1 MAARPHI
8 RRLATVVLV
17 LTLPCLTS
25 QCAKKDSTRPAVRG
39 LSLEETSKLQ
49 AHYDPS
55 WSERQPKSGEELP
68 EDRLEALGDLALKN
82 RNLENSLI
90 NYLQILQKNPE
101 RYDLHYKVG
110 VIFLLSGKL
119 EAAQKELALVL
130 VHRPDMLQA
139 HEALGLVF
147 LQGKQYP
154 LAIDEFQY
162 VLAQDPRRAKTYHL
176 LGVTFLESGR
186 TDRAVHALKT
196 ATTLN
201 PRQLSSLIALSKA
214 YLARKE
220 YRQAAASLKQALA
233 LAPQSQKV
241 NHLLGL
247 ALAGQKQYPQALE
260 TFMKAG
266 DEAQAYNNI
275 GVYYFMDGQYEEAAK
290 CFQRA
295 IELRPTFYQEAK
307 TNLQRA
313 LEKLQETRK
322 DGS

>member
-1 MAARPHI
+1 MAAMPPI
-8 RRLATVVLV
+8 RRLAAMVLV
-17 LTLPCLTS
+17 LALPCLIS
-25 QCAKKDSTRPAVRG
+25 QCGKKGSGMPTVKSLG
-39 LSLEETSKLQ
+39 LEEKAELQ
-49 AHYDPS
+49 SHYDHS
-55 WSERQPKSGEELP
+55 WANREIKSGEGLP

-82 RNLENSLI
+82 RNFQNSLVR
-90 NYLQILQKNPE
+90 YLEILQKNPE

-154 LAIDEFQY
+154 QAIDEFQY
-162 VLAQDPRRAKTYHL
+162 VLAQDSRRAKTYHL

-196 ATTLN
+196 AITLN

-214 YLARKE
+214 YLEQKE
-220 YRQAAASLKQALA
+220 YRQAAACLKQAHA

-247 ALAGQKQYPQALE
+247 ALAGQKQYPRALDA
-260 TFMKAG
+260 FMKAG

>member
-1 MAARPHI
+1 MAAMSFS

-17 LTLPCLTS
+17 LTLPCLVS
-25 QCAKKDSTRPAVRG
+25 QCSKRGSRTPVVRG
-39 LSLEETSKLQ
+39 LTMEETSTLQ
-49 AHYDPS
+49 ALKDP
-55 WSERQPKSGEELP
+55 WSDRQPKSGEGLP

-82 RNLENSLI
+82 RNFGNSLI

-110 VIFLLSGKL
+110 VIFLLSGRL

-130 VHRPDMLQA
+130 VHHPEMLQA

-186 TDRAVHALKT
+186 PDRAIQALKT

-214 YLARKE
+214 YLERKE
-220 YRQAAASLKQALA
+220 YRQAAASLKQAQA
-233 LAPQSQKV
+233 LVPQNQKV

-247 ALAGQKQYPQALE
+247 ALAGQKEYPQALE
-260 TFMKAG
+260 AFMKAG

-295 IELRPTFYQEAK
+295 LELRPTFYQEAK

-313 LEKLQETRK
+313 LEKLQETRQ
-322 DGS
+322 DGT

>member
-1 MAARPHI
+1 MAGRPPI
-8 RRLATVVLV
+8 RRLAAVFLV

-25 QCAKKDSTRPAVRG
+25 QCAKKGSGRPAVQG
-39 LSLEETSKLQ
+39 LGFEETAKLQ
-49 AHYDPS
+49 ALHDP
-55 WSERQPKSGEELP
+55 WSERQPKSEEGLP

-82 RNLENSLI
+82 RNFQNSLV
-90 NYLQILQKNPE
+90 NYLQILQKDPE

-110 VIFLLSGKL
+110 VIFLLAGKL

-130 VHRPDMLQA
+130 VHRPEMLQA

-147 LQGKQYP
+147 LQRKQYP

-214 YLARKE
+214 YLERKE
-220 YRQAAASLKQALA
+220 YRQAAASLKQAQA

-241 NHLLGL
+241 NQLLGL

-260 TFMKAG
+260 AFMKAG

-275 GVYYFMDGQYEEAAK
+275 GVYYFIDGQYEEAAK

-295 IELRPTFYQEAK
+295 LELRPTFYQEAK

>member
-1 MAARPHI
+1 MAGRPPI
-8 RRLATVVLV
+8 RQLAAVFLA
-17 LTLPCLTS
+17 LALPCLLS
-25 QCAKKDSTRPAVRG
+25 QCARNSSRTPAVRG
-39 LSLEETSKLQ
+39 LTLEESSKLQ
-49 AHYDPS
+49 AQYDP
-55 WSERQPKSGEELP
+55 WSGRQPQSGEEVP
-68 EDRLEALGDLALKN
+68 VDRLEALGDLALKN
-82 RNLENSLI
+82 RNFENSLI

-130 VHRPDMLQA
+130 VHRPEMLQA

-147 LQGKQYP
+147 LQGKQYS

-186 TDRAVHALKT
+186 SDRAVQALKT
-196 ATTLN
+196 ATTLD

-214 YLARKE
+214 YLERKE
-220 YRQAAASLKQALA
+220 YLQAAASLKQAQA
-233 LAPQSQKV
+233 VAPQSHKV

-260 TFMKAG
+260 AFMKAG

-313 LEKLQETRK
+313 LEKLAETRK

>member
-1 MAARPHI
+1 MSARPSI

-17 LTLPCLTS
+17 LALPCLTS
-25 QCAKKDSTRPAVRG
+25 HCARKPAPTVRG
-39 LSLEETSKLQ
+39 LTLDESSKIQ
-49 AHYDPS
+49 SHYDA
-55 WSERQPKSGEELP
+55 WEGRKPKPPEEVAA
-68 EDRLEALGDLALKN
+68 DRLEVLGDQALQN
-82 RNLENSLI
+82 RNFENSLV

-130 VHRPDMLQA
+130 VHRPEMLEA

-147 LQGKQYP
+147 LQGKNYP
-154 LAIDEFQY
+154 QAIDEFQY
-162 VLAQDPRRAKTYHL
+162 VLAQDPRRAKTHHL

-186 TDRAVHALKT
+186 PDRAIHALKT
-196 ATTLN
+196 ATTLD
-201 PRQLSSLIALSKA
+201 PRLLSSLITLSKA
-214 YLARKE
+214 YLEQKE
-220 YRQAAASLKQALA
+220 YRQAVASLKQAQA
-233 LAPQSQKV
+233 LDPKSQKV
-241 NHLLGL
+241 NHLLGM

-260 TFMKAG
+260 ALMKAG

-275 GVYYFMDGQYEEAAK
+275 GVHYFMEGQYEDAAK

-295 IELRPTFYQEAK
+295 LELRPTFYQEAK

-322 DGS
+322 DGG